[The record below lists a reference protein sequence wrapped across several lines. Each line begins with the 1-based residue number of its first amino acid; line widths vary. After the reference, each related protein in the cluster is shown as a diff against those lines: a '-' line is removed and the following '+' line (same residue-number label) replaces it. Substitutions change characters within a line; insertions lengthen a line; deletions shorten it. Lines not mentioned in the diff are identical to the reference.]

1 MERATQPARPL
12 AVTIVVVFILFQMVV
27 AASTW
32 LNAVTSL
39 GITSLDDLNSLQQI
53 AISFDNF
60 VPILTALALPPLE
73 IFAVVVIF
81 GLMKMK
87 WWALT
92 GAMLLQGL
100 ILTLGL
106 LTFLRGDTVA
116 VRNVL
121 SVINVI
127 LLNQTPVRRAFGE
140 RVGLYE

>member
-1 MERATQPARPL
+1 MEHAKQPSRPL
-12 AVTIVVVFILFQMVV
+12 AVTIVVLFILIQMVV
-27 AASTW
+27 AATTW
-32 LNAVTSL
+32 YNAVTSL
-39 GITSLDDLNSLQQI
+39 GITSLADLSSLQPT
-53 AISFDNF
+53 AISFNNL
-60 VPILTALALPPLE
+60 VPIITALALPPLE

-81 GLMKMK
+81 GLLKMK

-100 ILTLGL
+100 VLTLAL

-116 VRNVL
+116 ARNVL

-140 RVGLYE
+140 KVGLYE